1 VDVFSRD
8 AVPFHDFGNFGSDH
22 ERDNKSGNSVQDHA
36 VRLRI
41 NKIKVPVLVIHAVS
55 TLVPLKIYIVCN
67 ISILMEKKYTYP
79 IIGAV
84 LIIAVVA
91 SAYALHRSV
100 ESFRSE
106 FEESLEERFAQF
118 SEKVQEQPPQNRGNI
133 RNVFEFNLMSKEE
146 AEDIKE
152 IAQSDEMVNAILE
165 VLGEHDVEV
174 LQTPM
179 RNIAILRYSSED
191 HWRVQVTIDT
201 ELKRAESITINRGIV
216 PLVFDPQKFMQI
228 AEERIPLHELEHP
241 VLKKITQSD
250 NGAEIV
256 FLTDE
261 GLVTVKVNSEEEVI
275 SLVRE
280 SAGPFML
287 LPLFILGISIMAILG
302 IIILLVII
310 SRSKKGKEPT
320 EDTEESE
327 NEKEQGDNET
337 E

>member
-1 VDVFSRD
+1 
-8 AVPFHDFGNFGSDH
+8 
-22 ERDNKSGNSVQDHA
+22 
-36 VRLRI
+36 
-41 NKIKVPVLVIHAVS
+41 
-55 TLVPLKIYIVCN
+55 
-67 ISILMEKKYTYP
+67 MEKKYTYL

-100 ESFRSE
+100 ESFRNE
-106 FEESLEERFAQF
+106 FKESLEEKFAQF
-118 SEKVQEQPPQNRGNI
+118 PEIVQQQPPQNKRNI

-152 IAQSDEMVNAILE
+152 IAESDDMVNAILE
-165 VLGEHDVEV
+165 VLGEYDVEV

-179 RNIAILRYSSED
+179 RNIAVLRYSSEN
-191 HWRVQVTIDT
+191 HWRIQVTIDT
-201 ELKRAESITINRGIV
+201 ELKRAESITINRGV
-216 PLVFDPQKFMQI
+216 VQLVFDPQKFMQI
-228 AEERIPLHELEHP
+228 AEEKIPLHELKHP

-250 NGAEIV
+250 DGAEVV

-275 SLVRE
+275 SLVKE
-280 SAGPFML
+280 SAEPFML
-287 LPLFILGISIMAILG
+287 LPLFIIGISIIAILG

-327 NEKEQGDNET
+327 GEEEQGDNET